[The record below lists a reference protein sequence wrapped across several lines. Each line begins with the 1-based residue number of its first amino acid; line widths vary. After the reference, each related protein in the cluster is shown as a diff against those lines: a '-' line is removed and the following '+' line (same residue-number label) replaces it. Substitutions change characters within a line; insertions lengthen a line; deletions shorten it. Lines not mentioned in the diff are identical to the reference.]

1 MAKLT
6 QKTNGMA
13 ETPQVTNGT
22 LSTETY
28 GGEAPTHVDI
38 IKSANARAQKR
49 HEMKQQHVA
58 DVEVLP
64 DSAEL
69 AGNEMIGVRNSGYLA
84 KKELEFGVNALYNT
98 LPPGMDIEDQEIADI
113 RKMEMTVYEGGLGY
127 PGDGWV
133 KRPRGSQMPR
143 KLDMGRNAE
152 TNYVGVGTLNP
163 KQPRGQ

>member
-6 QKTNGMA
+6 QKMKGMA

-22 LSTETY
+22 LATEVY

-49 HEMKQQHVA
+49 HEMKAQHLA

-64 DSAEL
+64 DSAEM

-113 RKMEMTVYEGGLGY
+113 RKMEMVVYEGGLGF

-143 KLDMGRNAE
+143 KLDTGRTAE
-152 TNYVGVGTLNP
+152 TNYVGSSSLNP
-163 KQPRGQ
+163 RNPSGN